1 MKNIQRKAAKEF
13 AVYWKDKGYEKG
25 ESQKFWLSLL
35 RDVFGMEKPEQ
46 HIEFE
51 EKVKLEHTN
60 FIDAYIPEAKILIEQ
75 KGRDVNLWKANKQS
89 DGSVLTPYQQA
100 KRYIIELPVSKHPR
114 WVITCNFK
122 EFHIY
127 NMEKPGGDPIV
138 VKLENLEKEY
148 YLLQILAYKE
158 NIVLKKEMDLS
169 IAAGDIVGLLYNALA
184 KQYKNPENA
193 HSMKSLNVLCVRFVF
208 CLYAEDAG
216 VFKRHGQFH
225 DYLMNF
231 SARETRKAV
240 IELFKIL
247 DQKPEDRDPYL
258 KDDNPILAEF
268 RYVNG
273 GLFENED
280 IEIPPFTDE
289 IRNLLLINASENFDW
304 SKISPTIF
312 GAVFESTLNPD
323 TRRKGGMHYTS
334 IENIHKVIDP
344 LFLDELKAE
353 LDSILSLATDRLK
366 KQKLQTFQK
375 KLSSLVFLDPA
386 AGSGNFLTESYICLR
401 KLENQILKEL
411 QGNQVSLGFS
421 NYSPIQVSISQF
433 YGIEINDF
441 AVTVAKA
448 ALWIAESQM
457 MEETEGIV
465 HMNLNFLPLKT
476 NAYIVEANSLRID
489 WNNIIDKTRLS
500 YILGNPPFVGR
511 RYRSPEQTKD
521 VAKFFTYKDIDYV
534 ACWYKKAADYIQN
547 THIKCALVS
556 TNSITQ
562 GEQVTALWKEL
573 MQNYNI
579 CIDFAHKTFR
589 WDSEASLKA
598 HVHCVIVGFSVKDSL
613 VKEQK
618 KLYDGINYFLVDNIN
633 GYLMDGPN
641 IFLEN
646 HSSPICDVPK
656 MKNGNVPLDGDA
668 LKIEKEDLPKFK
680 NCMQYVKRLIGGREL
695 LHGEER
701 YVLWLVGASPAE
713 IKKYPQIY
721 KRVEQCR
728 QNRLNMKDKGTQKLA
743 DTPATFRDTNNPDK
757 YIALPMVSS
766 ERRRYIPM
774 DYLDGNVIPTNQVQT
789 IPEASLYHFGVLN
802 SNVHMCW
809 MRAVCGRLKSDFRY
823 SKDIVYN
830 NFPWPTPTPE
840 QKRKIEETAQGILNA
855 RATYPDSCLSDL
867 YDDNIMPADLRI
879 AHNYNNIAVLEAYGF
894 TKSSPAFRS
903 ESACVAELMKMYQK
917 IVSK

>member
-1 MKNIQRKAAKEF
+1 
-13 AVYWKDKGYEKG
+13 
-25 ESQKFWLSLL
+25 
-35 RDVFGMEKPEQ
+35 
-46 HIEFE
+46 
-51 EKVKLEHTN
+51 
-60 FIDAYIPEAKILIEQ
+60 
-75 KGRDVNLWKANKQS
+75 
-89 DGSVLTPYQQA
+89 
-100 KRYIIELPVSKHPR
+100 
-114 WVITCNFK
+114 
-122 EFHIY
+122 
-127 NMEKPGGDPIV
+127 
-138 VKLENLEKEY
+138 
-148 YLLQILAYKE
+148 
-158 NIVLKKEMDLS
+158 
-169 IAAGDIVGLLYNALA
+169 
-184 KQYKNPENA
+184 
-193 HSMKSLNVLCVRFVF
+193 
-208 CLYAEDAG
+208 
-216 VFKRHGQFH
+216 
-225 DYLMNF
+225 
-231 SARETRKAV
+231 
-240 IELFKIL
+240 
-247 DQKPEDRDPYL
+247 
-258 KDDNPILAEF
+258 
-268 RYVNG
+268 
-273 GLFENED
+273 
-280 IEIPPFTDE
+280 
-289 IRNLLLINASENFDW
+289 
-304 SKISPTIF
+304 
-312 GAVFESTLNPD
+312 
-323 TRRKGGMHYTS
+323 
-334 IENIHKVIDP
+334 
-344 LFLDELKAE
+344 
-353 LDSILSLATDRLK
+353 
-366 KQKLQTFQK
+366 
-375 KLSSLVFLDPA
+375 
-386 AGSGNFLTESYICLR
+386 
-401 KLENQILKEL
+401 
-411 QGNQVSLGFS
+411 
-421 NYSPIQVSISQF
+421 
-433 YGIEINDF
+433 
-441 AVTVAKA
+441 
-448 ALWIAESQM
+448 

>member
-1 MKNIQRKAAKEF
+1 M
-13 AVYWKDKGYEKG
+13 
-25 ESQKFWLSLL
+25 
-35 RDVFGMEKPEQ
+35 
-46 HIEFE
+46 
-51 EKVKLEHTN
+51 
-60 FIDAYIPEAKILIEQ
+60 
-75 KGRDVNLWKANKQS
+75 
-89 DGSVLTPYQQA
+89 
-100 KRYIIELPVSKHPR
+100 
-114 WVITCNFK
+114 
-122 EFHIY
+122 
-127 NMEKPGGDPIV
+127 
-138 VKLENLEKEY
+138 
-148 YLLQILAYKE
+148 
-158 NIVLKKEMDLS
+158 
-169 IAAGDIVGLLYNALA
+169 
-184 KQYKNPENA
+184 
-193 HSMKSLNVLCVRFVF
+193 
-208 CLYAEDAG
+208 
-216 VFKRHGQFH
+216 
-225 DYLMNF
+225 
-231 SARETRKAV
+231 
-240 IELFKIL
+240 
-247 DQKPEDRDPYL
+247 
-258 KDDNPILAEF
+258 
-268 RYVNG
+268 
-273 GLFENED
+273 
-280 IEIPPFTDE
+280 
-289 IRNLLLINASENFDW
+289 
-304 SKISPTIF
+304 
-312 GAVFESTLNPD
+312 FESTLNPD

-721 KRVEQCR
+721 ERVEQCR

>member
-268 RYVNG
+268 PYVNG

-421 NYSPIQVSISQF
+421 
-433 YGIEINDF
+433 
-441 AVTVAKA
+441 
-448 ALWIAESQM
+448 
-457 MEETEGIV
+457 
-465 HMNLNFLPLKT
+465 
-476 NAYIVEANSLRID
+476 
-489 WNNIIDKTRLS
+489 
-500 YILGNPPFVGR
+500 
-511 RYRSPEQTKD
+511 
-521 VAKFFTYKDIDYV
+521 
-534 ACWYKKAADYIQN
+534 
-547 THIKCALVS
+547 
-556 TNSITQ
+556 
-562 GEQVTALWKEL
+562 
-573 MQNYNI
+573 
-579 CIDFAHKTFR
+579 
-589 WDSEASLKA
+589 
-598 HVHCVIVGFSVKDSL
+598 
-613 VKEQK
+613 
-618 KLYDGINYFLVDNIN
+618 
-633 GYLMDGPN
+633 
-641 IFLEN
+641 
-646 HSSPICDVPK
+646 
-656 MKNGNVPLDGDA
+656 
-668 LKIEKEDLPKFK
+668 
-680 NCMQYVKRLIGGREL
+680 
-695 LHGEER
+695 
-701 YVLWLVGASPAE
+701 
-713 IKKYPQIY
+713 
-721 KRVEQCR
+721 
-728 QNRLNMKDKGTQKLA
+728 
-743 DTPATFRDTNNPDK
+743 
-757 YIALPMVSS
+757 
-766 ERRRYIPM
+766 
-774 DYLDGNVIPTNQVQT
+774 TNQVQT

>member
-13 AVYWKDKGYEKG
+13 AAYWKDKGYEKG

-231 SARETRKAV
+231 SA
-240 IELFKIL
+240 
-247 DQKPEDRDPYL
+247 
-258 KDDNPILAEF
+258 
-268 RYVNG
+268 
-273 GLFENED
+273 
-280 IEIPPFTDE
+280 
-289 IRNLLLINASENFDW
+289 
-304 SKISPTIF
+304 
-312 GAVFESTLNPD
+312 
-323 TRRKGGMHYTS
+323 
-334 IENIHKVIDP
+334 
-344 LFLDELKAE
+344 
-353 LDSILSLATDRLK
+353 
-366 KQKLQTFQK
+366 
-375 KLSSLVFLDPA
+375 
-386 AGSGNFLTESYICLR
+386 
-401 KLENQILKEL
+401 
-411 QGNQVSLGFS
+411 
-421 NYSPIQVSISQF
+421 
-433 YGIEINDF
+433 
-441 AVTVAKA
+441 
-448 ALWIAESQM
+448 
-457 MEETEGIV
+457 
-465 HMNLNFLPLKT
+465 
-476 NAYIVEANSLRID
+476 ID

>member
-13 AVYWKDKGYEKG
+13 AAYWKDKGYEKG

-51 EKVKLEHTN
+51 EKVKLEHTS

-148 YLLQILAYKE
+148 YLLQILVYKE
-158 NIVLKKEMDLS
+158 NVVLKKEMDLS

-184 KQYKNPENA
+184 KQYKNPEDA

-216 VFKRHGQFH
+216 IFKRHGQFH

-268 RYVNG
+268 PYVNG

-344 LFLDELKAE
+344 LFLDELKTE
-353 LDSILSLATDRLK
+353 LDGILSLATDRLK

-401 KLENQILKEL
+401 KLENQVLKEL
-411 QGNQVSLGFS
+411 QGDQVSLGFS

-448 ALWIAESQM
+448 
-457 MEETEGIV
+457 
-465 HMNLNFLPLKT
+465 
-476 NAYIVEANSLRID
+476 
-489 WNNIIDKTRLS
+489 
-500 YILGNPPFVGR
+500 
-511 RYRSPEQTKD
+511 
-521 VAKFFTYKDIDYV
+521 
-534 ACWYKKAADYIQN
+534 
-547 THIKCALVS
+547 
-556 TNSITQ
+556 
-562 GEQVTALWKEL
+562 ALWKEL

-613 VKEQK
+613 VKGQK

-695 LHGEER
+695 LHNEER

-728 QNRLNMKDKGTQKLA
+728 QNRLSMKDKGTQKLA

-789 IPEASLYHFGVLN
+789 IPEASLYHFGILN

-830 NFPWPTPTPE
+830 DFPWPTPTPE

-867 YDDNIMPADLRI
+867 YDDNVMPADLRI

>member
-1 MKNIQRKAAKEF
+1 M
-13 AVYWKDKGYEKG
+13 
-25 ESQKFWLSLL
+25 
-35 RDVFGMEKPEQ
+35 
-46 HIEFE
+46 
-51 EKVKLEHTN
+51 
-60 FIDAYIPEAKILIEQ
+60 
-75 KGRDVNLWKANKQS
+75 
-89 DGSVLTPYQQA
+89 
-100 KRYIIELPVSKHPR
+100 
-114 WVITCNFK
+114 
-122 EFHIY
+122 
-127 NMEKPGGDPIV
+127 
-138 VKLENLEKEY
+138 
-148 YLLQILAYKE
+148 
-158 NIVLKKEMDLS
+158 
-169 IAAGDIVGLLYNALA
+169 
-184 KQYKNPENA
+184 
-193 HSMKSLNVLCVRFVF
+193 
-208 CLYAEDAG
+208 
-216 VFKRHGQFH
+216 
-225 DYLMNF
+225 
-231 SARETRKAV
+231 
-240 IELFKIL
+240 
-247 DQKPEDRDPYL
+247 
-258 KDDNPILAEF
+258 
-268 RYVNG
+268 
-273 GLFENED
+273 
-280 IEIPPFTDE
+280 
-289 IRNLLLINASENFDW
+289 
-304 SKISPTIF
+304 
-312 GAVFESTLNPD
+312 FESTLNPD